1 MKVRVI
7 ISMMVLSYA
16 SEIVENDRRRSDLAM
31 TKIGYPSII
40 TYNIICISYNQYT
53 DIYPQTSFNVYNFI
67 VFRLEK
73 DRSSRKI

>member
-31 TKIGYPSII
+31 TKIGHEL
-40 TYNIICISYNQYT
+40 CQ
-53 DIYPQTSFNVYNFI
+53 
-67 VFRLEK
+67 
-73 DRSSRKI
+73 